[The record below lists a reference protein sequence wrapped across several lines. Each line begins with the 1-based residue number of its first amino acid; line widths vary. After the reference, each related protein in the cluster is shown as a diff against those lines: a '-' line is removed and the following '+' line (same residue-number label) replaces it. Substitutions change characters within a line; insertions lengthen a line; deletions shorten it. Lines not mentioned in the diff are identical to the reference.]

1 MEHWTMNIEHITLDI
16 EHWPLTIEHWTDFD
30 NRNNI
35 IVNILDAGKLLK
47 QTILKDVKF
56 LKFIWSFLKAKK
68 S

>member
-1 MEHWTMNIEHITLDI
+1 MNIEHITLDI
-16 EHWPLTIEHWTDFD
+16 EHWPLTIEHRTVFD
-30 NRNNI
+30 NRNNNI

-56 LKFIWSFLKAKK
+56 LKFIWSVQKVKK